1 MSQEKSGLSGS
12 RSTSVEGRVWI
23 ARDLHQKIP
32 TIDEGDFLL
41 IEDND
46 LTQADA
52 ELLIESGVQLVI
64 NAALSVTGR
73 VRSRGPQTLIDAGI
87 VLLDDCGSDV
97 WALKDGDSITVKG
110 TDILREGKRVAQG
123 HRYDSLKDLP
133 SEIPD
138 VDQALSDQLQAFEA
152 STSTFL
158 EYEGAGVL
166 RGEGYPE
173 LATQVSG
180 RQVLLVCDSPRAS
193 QQLRDLGQWIRD
205 TQPLVVAVEG
215 GALRAKRAH
224 LKPAII
230 VGDMTE
236 VPDKIIRSGAEIVV
250 PRAHEGDQGRD
261 RLNRMGIDYHQIDL
275 SASAQDVAI
284 SLLSFMDPAAIVV
297 AGDARE
303 LEDYLE
309 LPRSV
314 VTPAFLIRLRAGDL
328 LIPAHAV
335 SATYRSRIRG
345 GWLFLLAC
353 VLFASMGVALWA
365 TPWGHDL
372 YMSIWN
378 WISQLWSPSNSAS
391 SDLVHWT
398 ETVTF

>member
-12 RSTSVEGRVWI
+12 RSTSVEG
-23 ARDLHQKIP
+23 DLHQKIP

-133 SEIPD
+133 SDIPD

-372 YMSIWN
+372 YMSVWN

>member
-133 SEIPD
+133 SDIPD

-193 QQLRDLGQWIRD
+193 QQLRDLGQGIRD

>member
-32 TIDEGDFLL
+32 TINEGDFLL

-133 SEIPD
+133 SDIPD
-138 VDQALSDQLQAFEA
+138 ADQALSDQLQAFEA

-335 SATYRSRIRG
+335 SATSRSRIRG

-372 YMSIWN
+372 YMSVWN

>member
-133 SEIPD
+133 SDIPD

-284 SLLSFMDPAAIVV
+284 SLLSFLDPAAIVV

-372 YMSIWN
+372 YMSVWN

>member
-133 SEIPD
+133 SDIPD

-230 VGDMTE
+230 VGVMTE

-372 YMSIWN
+372 YMSVWN

>member
-133 SEIPD
+133 SDIPD

-152 STSTFL
+152 SPSTFL

-236 VPDKIIRSGAEIVV
+236 VPDKIIRSGAEVVV

-372 YMSIWN
+372 YMSVWN

>member
-133 SEIPD
+133 SDIPD

-372 YMSIWN
+372 YTSVWN

>member
-133 SEIPD
+133 SDIPD

-193 QQLRDLGQWIRD
+193 QQLHDLGQWIRD

-372 YMSIWN
+372 YMSVWN

>member
-1 MSQEKSGLSGS
+1 MRIRLS
-12 RSTSVEGRVWI
+12 
-23 ARDLHQKIP
+23 P
-32 TIDEGDFLL
+32 TNF
-41 IEDND
+41 
-46 LTQADA
+46 
-52 ELLIESGVQLVI
+52 
-64 NAALSVTGR
+64 
-73 VRSRGPQTLIDAGI
+73 
-87 VLLDDCGSDV
+87 
-97 WALKDGDSITVKG
+97 K
-110 TDILREGKRVAQG
+110 
-123 HRYDSLKDLP
+123 
-133 SEIPD
+133 
-138 VDQALSDQLQAFEA
+138 
-152 STSTFL
+152 
-158 EYEGAGVL
+158 
-166 RGEGYPE
+166 
-173 LATQVSG
+173 VSG

-236 VPDKIIRSGAEIVV
+236 VPDKIIRSGAEIGV

-372 YMSIWN
+372 YMSVWN

>member
-1 MSQEKSGLSGS
+1 MSQEKSGFSGS

-133 SEIPD
+133 SDIPD
-138 VDQALSDQLQAFEA
+138 ADQALSDQLQAFEA

-372 YMSIWN
+372 YMSVWN

>member
-133 SEIPD
+133 SDIPD

-372 YMSIWN
+372 YMSVWN
-378 WISQLWSPSNSAS
+378 WISHLWSPSNSAS

>member
-52 ELLIESGVQLVI
+52 ELRIESGVQLVI

-133 SEIPD
+133 SDIPD

-372 YMSIWN
+372 YMSVWN

>member
-133 SEIPD
+133 SDIPD

-297 AGDARE
+297 AGDACE

-372 YMSIWN
+372 YMSVWN

>member
-52 ELLIESGVQLVI
+52 ELIIESGAQLVI

-123 HRYDSLKDLP
+123 HRYDSLKELP
-133 SEIPD
+133 SDIRD

-372 YMSIWN
+372 YMSVWN

>member
-133 SEIPD
+133 SDIPD

-173 LATQVSG
+173 LAAQVSG

-372 YMSIWN
+372 YMSVWN

>member
-1 MSQEKSGLSGS
+1 MTEEKSGLSGS
-12 RSTSVEGRVWI
+12 GVASVEGRVWI

-32 TIDEGDFLL
+32 TITDGDFLL

-52 ELLIESGVQLVI
+52 ELLIESGARFVV
-64 NAALSVTGR
+64 NSELSVTGR
-73 VRSRGPQTLIDAGI
+73 VRSRGHQALIHAGI
-87 VLLDDCGSDV
+87 VLLDDCGADV
-97 WALKDGDSITVKG
+97 WVLKDGETVTIEG
-110 TDILREGKRVAQG
+110 NEILRQGKRIAQG
-123 HRYDSLKDLP
+123 QRYEAGSGLHDELP
-133 SEIPD
+133 D
-138 VDQALSDQLQAFEA
+138 ADQALSDQLQAFEA

-158 EYEGAGVL
+158 EYEGDGVL
-166 RGEGYPE
+166 RGEGYPQ
-173 LATQVSG
+173 LSTKVAG
-180 RQVLLVCDSPRAS
+180 CQVLLVCDSPRATE
-193 QQLRDLGQWIRD
+193 QLRELRQWIRD
-205 TQPLVVAVEG
+205 TQPVVVAVEG
-215 GALRAKRAH
+215 GALRARRAH
-224 LKPAII
+224 LKPSII

-236 VPDKIIRSGAEIVV
+236 VPDKVLRSGSEIVV

-261 RLNRMGIDYHQIDL
+261 RLNRMGLDYHQIDL

-284 SLLSFMDPAAIVV
+284 SFLSFMEPAAIVV

-328 LIPAHAV
+328 LIPAKAV

-353 VLFASMGVALWA
+353 VLCAALGVALWS
-365 TPWGHDL
+365 TPWGNDL
-372 YMSIWN
+372 FTGVWHWVSN
-378 WISQLWSPSNSAS
+378 LVSPSNSAS
-391 SDLVHWT
+391 FELAHWA
-398 ETVTF
+398 ESLTV

>member
-41 IEDND
+41 IKDND

-133 SEIPD
+133 SDIPD

-236 VPDKIIRSGAEIVV
+236 VPDKIIRSGAEVVV

-372 YMSIWN
+372 YMSVWN

>member
-133 SEIPD
+133 SDIPD

-193 QQLRDLGQWIRD
+193 QQLGDLGQWIRD

-372 YMSIWN
+372 YMSVWN

>member
-32 TIDEGDFLL
+32 TINEGDFLL

-133 SEIPD
+133 SDIPD
-138 VDQALSDQLQAFEA
+138 ADQALSDQLQAFEA

-328 LIPAHAV
+328 LVPAHAV

-372 YMSIWN
+372 YMSVWN

>member
-12 RSTSVEGRVWI
+12 RRTSVEGRVWI

-133 SEIPD
+133 SDIPD

-372 YMSIWN
+372 YMSVWN

>member
-1 MSQEKSGLSGS
+1 M
-12 RSTSVEGRVWI
+12 
-23 ARDLHQKIP
+23 
-32 TIDEGDFLL
+32 
-41 IEDND
+41 
-46 LTQADA
+46 
-52 ELLIESGVQLVI
+52 QLVI

-133 SEIPD
+133 SDIPD

>member
-1 MSQEKSGLSGS
+1 MSQEKSGLSG
-12 RSTSVEGRVWI
+12 RRNTSIEGRVWI

-52 ELLIESGVQLVI
+52 ELIIESGAQLVI

-73 VRSRGPQTLIDAGI
+73 VRSRGPQALIDAGI
-87 VLLDDCGSDV
+87 VLIDDCGSDV
-97 WALKDGDSITVKG
+97 WALKDGDSIRIKG
-110 TDILREGKRVAQG
+110 SDILREGKRVAQG

-133 SEIPD
+133 SDIPD
-138 VDQALSDQLQAFEA
+138 ADQAVSDQLQAFEA
-152 STSTFL
+152 SSSTFL

-173 LATQVSG
+173 LATKVTG

-284 SLLSFMDPAAIVV
+284 SLLSFLDPAAIVV

-328 LIPAHAV
+328 LIPAHVV

>member
-73 VRSRGPQTLIDAGI
+73 VRSRGPQTLIDVGI

-133 SEIPD
+133 SDIPD

-372 YMSIWN
+372 YMSVWN

>member
-133 SEIPD
+133 SDIPD
-138 VDQALSDQLQAFEA
+138 ADQAFSDQLQAFEA

-372 YMSIWN
+372 YMSVWN

>member
-1 MSQEKSGLSGS
+1 MSQEQSGLSGS
-12 RSTSVEGRVWI
+12 RSASVEGRVWI

-52 ELLIESGVQLVI
+52 ELIIESGAQLVI

-87 VLLDDCGSDV
+87 VLIDDCGSDV
-97 WALKDGDSITVKG
+97 WALKDGDSIRIKG
-110 TDILREGKRVAQG
+110 SDILREGKRVAQG

-133 SEIPD
+133 SDIPD
-138 VDQALSDQLQAFEA
+138 ADQALSDQLQAFEA
-152 STSTFL
+152 SSSTFL

-173 LATQVSG
+173 LATQVTG

-236 VPDKIIRSGAEIVV
+236 VPDKIIRSGTEIVV

-284 SLLSFMDPAAIVV
+284 SLLSFLDPAAIVV

-372 YMSIWN
+372 YMSIWS

>member
-32 TIDEGDFLL
+32 TINEGDFLL

-133 SEIPD
+133 SDIPD
-138 VDQALSDQLQAFEA
+138 ADQALSDQLQAFEA

-372 YMSIWN
+372 YMSVWN

>member
-133 SEIPD
+133 SDIPD

-365 TPWGHDL
+365 TPRGHDL
-372 YMSIWN
+372 YMSVWN

>member
-133 SEIPD
+133 SDIPD

-372 YMSIWN
+372 YMSVWN

-391 SDLVHWT
+391 SDLVYWT

>member
-133 SEIPD
+133 SDIPD

-236 VPDKIIRSGAEIVV
+236 VPDKFIRSGAEIVV

-372 YMSIWN
+372 YMSVWN

>member
-133 SEIPD
+133 SDIPD
-138 VDQALSDQLQAFEA
+138 ADQALSDQLQAFEA

-215 GALRAKRAH
+215 GALRAKRVH

-372 YMSIWN
+372 YMSVWN

>member
-133 SEIPD
+133 SDIPD

-372 YMSIWN
+372 YMSVWN
-378 WISQLWSPSNSAS
+378 WISQLRSPSNSAS

>member
-133 SEIPD
+133 SDIPD

-353 VLFASMGVALWA
+353 VLFASMGVALLA

>member
-1 MSQEKSGLSGS
+1 MSQEKSGFSGS
-12 RSTSVEGRVWI
+12 RSASVEGRVWI

-133 SEIPD
+133 SDIPD
-138 VDQALSDQLQAFEA
+138 ADQALSDQLQAFEA

-284 SLLSFMDPAAIVV
+284 SLLSFLDPAAIVV

-391 SDLVHWT
+391 SALVHWT

>member
-133 SEIPD
+133 SDIPD

-173 LATQVSG
+173 VAAQVSG

-372 YMSIWN
+372 YMSVWN

>member
-1 MSQEKSGLSGS
+1 MSQEQSGLSGS
-12 RSTSVEGRVWI
+12 RSASVEGRVWI

-52 ELLIESGVQLVI
+52 ELIIESGAQLVI

-87 VLLDDCGSDV
+87 VLIDDCGSDV
-97 WALKDGDSITVKG
+97 WALKDGDSIRIKG
-110 TDILREGKRVAQG
+110 SDILREGKRVAQG

-133 SEIPD
+133 SDIPD
-138 VDQALSDQLQAFEA
+138 ADQALSDQLQAFEA
-152 STSTFL
+152 SSSTFL

-173 LATQVSG
+173 LATQVTG

-284 SLLSFMDPAAIVV
+284 SLLSFLDPAAIVV

>member
-12 RSTSVEGRVWI
+12 RNTSIEGRVWI

-32 TIDEGDFLL
+32 TIDEDDFLL

-52 ELLIESGVQLVI
+52 ELIIESGAQLVI

-73 VRSRGPQTLIDAGI
+73 VRSRGPQALIDAGV
-87 VLLDDCGSDV
+87 VLIDDCGSDV
-97 WALKDGDSITVKG
+97 WALKDGDSIRIKG
-110 TDILREGKRVAQG
+110 SDILREGKRVAQG

-133 SEIPD
+133 SDIPD
-138 VDQALSDQLQAFEA
+138 ADQAVSDQLQAFEA
-152 STSTFL
+152 SSSTFL

-180 RQVLLVCDSPRAS
+180 RQVLLVRDSPRAS

-236 VPDKIIRSGAEIVV
+236 VPDKFIRSGAEIVV

-284 SLLSFMDPAAIVV
+284 SLLSFLDPAAIVV

-391 SDLVHWT
+391 SALVHWT

>member
-64 NAALSVTGR
+64 NAALPVTGR

-133 SEIPD
+133 SDIPD

-345 GWLFLLAC
+345 GSLFLLAC

-372 YMSIWN
+372 YMSVWN

>member
-1 MSQEKSGLSGS
+1 VSQEKSGLSGS

-133 SEIPD
+133 SDIPD

-372 YMSIWN
+372 YMSVWN

>member
-64 NAALSVTGR
+64 NAALSVTGP

-133 SEIPD
+133 SDIPD
-138 VDQALSDQLQAFEA
+138 ADQALSDQLQAFEA

-372 YMSIWN
+372 YMSVWN